1 MRWRHGE
8 MSGHDLAR
16 EPGLEE
22 QTDYR
27 PGEMPIS
34 VRSKSTSQRPRDGPG
49 PYNSAD
55 SSSAAPSSEKAKT
68 NEIEIQTAE
77 TSKNLEKRARTG
89 RSVMSGGGN
98 MTSY

>member
-27 PGEMPIS
+27 LGEMPIS
-34 VRSKSTSQRPRDGPG
+34 VCSKSISQPLFVSKRPRDGPG
-49 PYNSAD
+49 P
-55 SSSAAPSSEKAKT
+55 
-68 NEIEIQTAE
+68 
-77 TSKNLEKRARTG
+77 
-89 RSVMSGGGN
+89 
-98 MTSY
+98 